1 MPHGRFGPVAGSVPG
16 GRNGASP
23 VPHVPEELRAV
34 AEGITQNRRQ
44 IASVRT
50 LLLWFGFNGRNN
62 QTNQQVQ
69 QALEFLKLK
78 TDPEFT
84 SAGIDDNITFVPKY
98 DGVREPTGAVG
109 TDVHVNA
116 GAIVTTSG
124 NASEGSAYRIGKLPS
139 ARKTPVSVSSETTTE
154 EVVTLML
161 VRDFSQL
168 VVVNPDKEVMG
179 MVSWKSLGSRLA
191 LGKRCRVAGDFTEKH
206 REVGAETSVFDAIPL
221 IVEHGCVLVRESGKV
236 HGIVTASDLA
246 LKFSQFGE
254 PFLLLEEIETQVRG
268 LIGTKFTREQ
278 LEAACDPHD
287 SSRSVEGIADLR
299 FDEYIRLLDQPDR
312 WERLNLDIDR
322 RMFIRGLEHISRIR
336 GEVMHFDAAGLEEDN
351 LAELRTF
358 AQFMRQLRLLVS

>member
-1 MPHGRFGPVAGSVPG
+1 VPY
-16 GRNGASP
+16 
-23 VPHVPEELRAV
+23 VPEELRAV

-69 QALEFLKLK
+69 QALESLKLR

-84 SAGIDDNITFVPKY
+84 SAGIDDNVTFIPQY
-98 DGVREPTGAVG
+98 DIREPTGAVG
-109 TDVHVNA
+109 TDVHVNV
-116 GAIVTTSG
+116 GAIVMTSG
-124 NASEGSAYRIGKLPS
+124 DSSEGSAYRIGKLPS

-168 VVVNPDKEVMG
+168 VVLNPEKEVVG

-206 REVGAETSVFDAIPL
+206 DEVGAETSVFEAIPM
-221 IVEHGCVLVRESGKV
+221 IVEHGCVLVRDSSGKV
-236 HGIVTASDLA
+236 RGIVTASDLA
-246 LKFSQFGE
+246 VKFSQFGE
-254 PFLLLEEIETQVRG
+254 PFLLLEEIENLVRG
-268 LIGTKFTREQ
+268 LIGPKFTREQ

-287 SSRSVEGIADLR
+287 SSRLVNGIADLR

-312 WERLNLDIDR
+312 WDRLSLDIDR

-336 GEVMHFDAAGLEEDN
+336 SEMMHFDAAGIKEDD

-358 AQFMRQLRLLVS
+358 AQFLRQLRLLVS

>member
-1 MPHGRFGPVAGSVPG
+1 
-16 GRNGASP
+16 

-69 QALEFLKLK
+69 GALDFLKLK
-78 TDPEFT
+78 TDPDFI

-98 DGVREPTGAVG
+98 DTVREPTGAVG
-109 TDVHVNA
+109 TDVHVNVNA
-116 GAIVTTSG
+116 GAIVTTAG
-124 NASEGSAYRIGKLPS
+124 NSSEGSAYRIGKLPS
-139 ARKTPVSVSSETTTE
+139 ARKVPVSVSSETTTE

-168 VVVNPDKEVMG
+168 VVLNPGKEVVG
-179 MVSWKSLGSRLA
+179 LVSWKSLGSRLA
-191 LGKRCRVAGDFTEKH
+191 LGKRCRVAADFTEKH
-206 REVGAETSVFDAIPL
+206 PEVGAETSVFDAIPM
-221 IVEHGCVLVRESGKV
+221 IVDHGCVLVRDGSGKV
-236 HGIVTASDLA
+236 RGIVTASDLA
-246 LKFSQFGE
+246 VKFAQFGE
-254 PFLLLEEIETQVRG
+254 PFLLLEEIENQVRG

-287 SSRSVEGIADLR
+287 SSRSVEGTADLR
-299 FDEYIRLLDQPDR
+299 FDEYIRLLDHPDR
-312 WERLNLDIDR
+312 WDRLSLDIDR

-336 GEVMHFDAAGLEEDN
+336 GEVMRFDAAGIKEDD

-358 AQFMRQLRLLVS
+358 AQFLRQLRLLVS

>member
-1 MPHGRFGPVAGSVPG
+1 
-16 GRNGASP
+16 

-78 TDPEFT
+78 TDPDFT

-98 DGVREPTGAVG
+98 DTIREPTGAVG
-109 TDVHVNA
+109 TDVHMNV
-116 GAIVTTSG
+116 GAIVAIPG
-124 NASEGSAYRIGKLPS
+124 NGSEGSAYRIGKLPS

-168 VVVNPDKEVMG
+168 VVVNTDKEVVG
-179 MVSWKSLGSRLA
+179 LVSWKSLGSRLA

-206 REVGAETSVFDAIPL
+206 PEVGAETSVFDAIPL
-221 IVEHGCVLVRESGKV
+221 IVDHGCVLVRDSSGKV
-236 HGIVTASDLA
+236 RGIVTASDLA
-246 LKFSQFGE
+246 VKFSQFGE
-254 PFLLLEEIETQVRG
+254 PFLLLEEIENQVRG
-268 LIGTKFTREQ
+268 IIGAKFTREQ

-287 SSRSVEGIADLR
+287 SSRSVDGIADLR
-299 FDEYIRLLDQPDR
+299 FDEYIRLLDHPDR
-312 WERLNLDIDR
+312 WDRLGLDIDR
-322 RMFIRGLEHISRIR
+322 RMFIRGLEQISRIR
-336 GEVMHFDAAGLEEDN
+336 GEVMHFDAAGIKEED
-351 LAELRTF
+351 LGELRTF
-358 AQFMRQLRLLVS
+358 AQFLRQLRLLVS

>member
-1 MPHGRFGPVAGSVPG
+1 
-16 GRNGASP
+16 

-69 QALEFLKLK
+69 QALEFLKLR
-78 TDPEFT
+78 TDPDFT
-84 SAGIDDNITFVPKY
+84 AAGIDDNVTFVPKY
-98 DGVREPTGAVG
+98 DGIREPTGAVG
-109 TDVHVNA
+109 TDVHVNV
-116 GAIVTTSG
+116 GAIVMTSG

-139 ARKTPVSVSSETTTE
+139 ARKTPVSVSPETSTE

-168 VVVNPDKEVMG
+168 AVLNADKEVVG
-179 MVSWKSLGSRLA
+179 LVSWKSLGSRLA
-191 LGKRCRVAGDFTEKH
+191 LGRRCRVAGDFTEKH
-206 REVGAETSVFDAIPL
+206 REVGAETSVFDAIPI
-221 IVEHGCVLVRESGKV
+221 IVEYGCVLVRDSSGKV
-236 HGIVTASDLA
+236 RGIVTASDLA

-254 PFLLLEEIETQVRG
+254 PFLLLEEIENQVRD
-268 LIGTKFTREQ
+268 LIGSKFTREQ

-287 SSRSVEGIADLR
+287 SSRLVEGIADLR
-299 FDEYIRLLDQPDR
+299 FDEYIRLLDHPDR

-322 RMFIRGLEHISRIR
+322 RMFIRGLEHMSRIR
-336 GEVMHFDAAGLEEDN
+336 GEVMHFDAAGIKEDD

-358 AQFMRQLRLLVS
+358 AQFLRELRLLVS